1 MLGLVQVVVDDRPVP
16 LTLSERTLL
25 AGIASASGRV
35 VTVSALSDWVWGGGH
50 HASPRNRI
58 QALVSAIRRKVAPAD
73 LIVTHEV
80 GYQLDPSVGTD
91 LRDRDELR
99 RRLSE
104 DGLTAA
110 QRRALL
116 HSAAALTTGQPLD
129 GCHPTPEVDS
139 LARRLGE
146 EHLELLAERV
156 EADLSTGQLDGL
168 AAELSTLTKRHP
180 FHETFHAQL
189 MRVLARTGRQADALA
204 VYRAAFR
211 RLDDEL
217 GVRPGPA
224 LSAAHQDVLRAVHS
238 APDSAPS
245 RGLPAE
251 PPDASP
257 PVGTRS
263 AAPAE
268 ERVTDADAA
277 PGAQAAVA
285 VHHPLPAPRTAP
297 RTVTRLY
304 GRLDELARVL
314 GAAEQQEGPA
324 PVVAITGLGGMGKS
338 ALAVEA
344 AHLLRDRFPDGT
356 LYLDFDCETGRA
368 GVSSVL
374 SLFLGLLGVPGD
386 AVPATHDARV
396 ALYRSVIDDRRI
408 LIVLDD
414 VPGDLDVGDLLPA
427 RASSMALL
435 TSRHSLAAVQPTVR
449 VRLTG
454 LADDDGAALLRDLL
468 GPDRAGDAPA
478 DVAALARECRGL
490 PILLRVTAQRVAG
503 RPDLTL
509 RKACSSLSAEIA
521 GRPGSPRTTGGGAHS
536 GEHSDEAVYA
546 GLGLAEARLPAEAR
560 AVLGDVAHLPFAR
573 VSRWLV
579 AALAGDEVAGDA
591 VVDTLHAACLLDP
604 VVQAG
609 RTTQFQLHDLVRLYA
624 RRAAAED
631 QPAVAQRTDAHLAT
645 VVRHLLVLAEAHAR
659 VFPARLL
666 PVPPPHLDP
675 AAPCSLAPSTSGD
688 PAGEVDP
695 PSPEDALVFFR
706 TEQDTILTCVRWATE
721 HDPAAAWRLLAL
733 LAHHAQASVES
744 GLWSAAAQT
753 VHDLLPET
761 TPDGRRG
768 RAHLMLAESLIRH
781 EASDSKYA
789 APLAVRARRT
799 LHLEGDQLGAVAAAV
814 VIGRCQR
821 ANGRRAP
828 AEEALGWASATV
840 DETTPPELHGYVEL
854 AWGSLLD
861 DYDELRPARTH
872 LLRAL
877 DHLEGTGDWAG
888 LATAQFA
895 LARVHRRLGEY
906 EAGLPRCDVA
916 MELFARL
923 GDVNGR
929 TAVLDTR
936 ADLLVHMGEPAAALG
951 AAREAVE
958 QAGQRRDA
966 FMLHRAQRT
975 VGRALAGL
983 GRLDDAEQALRDSV
997 AGFEALVRPLSL
1009 AASLRDLGRVLQLVG
1024 RVDEARTIF
1033 LRERACL
1040 ERAGLVDLSELDE
1053 LISRLDARRE
1063 GVRPATRRRRGRG
1076 A

>member
-1 MLGLVQVVVDDRPVP
+1 M
-16 LTLSERTLL
+16 
-25 AGIASASGRV
+25 
-35 VTVSALSDWVWGGGH
+35 
-50 HASPRNRI
+50 
-58 QALVSAIRRKVAPAD
+58 
-73 LIVTHEV
+73 
-80 GYQLDPSVGTD
+80 
-91 LRDRDELR
+91 
-99 RRLSE
+99 
-104 DGLTAA
+104 
-110 QRRALL
+110 
-116 HSAAALTTGQPLD
+116 
-129 GCHPTPEVDS
+129 
-139 LARRLGE
+139 
-146 EHLELLAERV
+146 
-156 EADLSTGQLDGL
+156 
-168 AAELSTLTKRHP
+168 
-180 FHETFHAQL
+180 
-189 MRVLARTGRQADALA
+189 
-204 VYRAAFR
+204 
-211 RLDDEL
+211 
-217 GVRPGPA
+217 
-224 LSAAHQDVLRAVHS
+224 RAVHS
-238 APDSAPS
+238 IPEEAVVADD
-245 RGLPAE
+245 PAD
-251 PPDASP
+251 P
-257 PVGTRS
+257 
-263 AAPAE
+263 APAGPSGQVAGRPGDE
-268 ERVTDADAA
+268 VERDDVGQHA
-277 PGAQAAVA
+277 GALHAV
-285 VHHPLPAPRTAP
+285 PAPRTVP
-297 RTVTRLY
+297 RTVTRLV
-304 GRLDELARVL
+304 GWREELARVL
-314 GAAEQQEGPA
+314 GAAEQEDGPA
-324 PVVAITGLGGMGKS
+324 PVVAVTGLGGMGKS
-338 ALAVEA
+338 TLAVEA

-356 LYLDFDCETGRA
+356 LYLDFDSETGRA
-368 GVSSVL
+368 GISSVL
-374 SLFLGLLGVPGD
+374 ALFLGLLGIHAD
-386 AVPATHDARV
+386 AVPASHDARV

-414 VPGDLDVGDLLPA
+414 VPGDLDVSALLPA
-427 RASSMALL
+427 RASSVAIL
-435 TSRHSLAAVQPTVR
+435 TSRHSLASCQPTVR

-468 GPDRAGDAPA
+468 GPDRTDDSPD

-509 RKACSSLSAEIA
+509 RKARSTLSAEIA
-521 GRPGSPRTTGGGAHS
+521 GRPGSGAAARREERT
-536 GEHSDEAVYA
+536 DQAVYA
-546 GLGLAEARLPAEAR
+546 GLGLAEAPLPPEAR
-560 AVLGDVAHLPFAR
+560 AVLGDVSHLPFAR

-579 AALAGDEVAGDA
+579 AALAGGEVAGDTA
-591 VVDTLHAACLLDP
+591 VDTLHAACLLEP

-624 RRAAAED
+624 RSACGDDPA
-631 QPAVAQRTDAHLAT
+631 AVAERKDAHLAA
-645 VVRHLLVLAEAHAR
+645 VIRRLLVLAEAHAR
-659 VFPARLL
+659 AFPARLL
-666 PVPPPHLDP
+666 PLPPPHLDP
-675 AAPCSLAPSTSGD
+675 AAPCSLGPTGSRAEAESGSVGPD
-688 PAGEVDP
+688 PDDP
-695 PSPEDALVFFR
+695 PSPDDALVFFR
-706 TEQDTILTCVRWATE
+706 TEQDTILTCVRWAAE
-721 HDPAAAWRLLAL
+721 HDPAAAWRLLGL
-733 LAHHAQASVES
+733 MAHHAQASVEP
-744 GLWSAAAQT
+744 GLWTAAARA
-753 VHDLLPET
+753 VHDALTET

-781 EASDSKYA
+781 EASDSKHA

-821 ANGRRAP
+821 ANGRRAA
-828 AEEALGWASATV
+828 AEEALGWAGATV
-840 DETTPPELHGYVEL
+840 DDGTPRELHGYVEL

-877 DHLEGTGDWAG
+877 EHLEGTGDWAG

-936 ADLLVHMGEPAAALG
+936 ADLLVHMGEPAAALE
-951 AAREAVE
+951 AAREAVD

-983 GRLDDAEQALRDSV
+983 GRLDDAEEALRASV

-1040 ERAGLVDLSELDE
+1040 ERAGLVDLTELDE

-1063 GVRPATRRRRGRG
+1063 GTRPVARRRRGRG